1 MFWRNTQRTPA
12 WDWLSKLQ
20 RDDIGMKEFC
30 SEIMSEFKTD
40 QTSFRE
46 FIRSFIKNR
55 VIINHDKIYRAKL
68 HSNSVQKNFFE
79 KAGNNYRQVRE
90 RKAEHRNIR
99 FDSVVSLLND
109 LDLVNLSDNTLECT
123 VEGEKTI
130 KRNTDT

>member
-1 MFWRNTQRTPA
+1 MNISS
-12 WDWLSKLQ
+12 L
-20 RDDIGMKEFC
+20 
-30 SEIMSEFKTD
+30 
-40 QTSFRE
+40 
-46 FIRSFIKNR
+46 NY
-55 VIINHDKIYRAKL
+55 IIKIYSWNIFERKIKIYDEKEDSYQKKYDKPSEGFL
-68 HSNSVQKNFFE
+68 NKVDQIGNSCFE

-90 RKAEHRNIR
+90 REAEHRNIR